1 MGEGDG
7 ARRVSEAA
15 PKVAVFLSLA
25 VLGGSMLVAVHR
37 AAEVRRIAG
46 EMERLEAR
54 TAELRERRARAAR
67 AEDTLSS
74 RSRILEVAS
83 EMGFRVPADSM
94 VHFVAIDMTPAS
106 GEGS

>member
-1 MGEGDG
+1 MAEGDG
-7 ARRVSEAA
+7 AGRVSGAA
-15 PKVAVFLSLA
+15 LKGTVLVSLV

-46 EMERLEAR
+46 EIDRLEAR
-54 TAELRERRARAAR
+54 SSELRERRARAAR

-94 VHFVAIDMTPAS
+94 VHFVAIDMTSAS